1 MEALL
6 NTYARLLKN
15 TKDKYIRY
23 LYEDIAWNNRLIAL
37 VGPKGTGKTTMLL
50 QHIKKTFSD
59 TKKALYVSLDHIW
72 FSKNSLLDLADRF
85 NAYGGTHLFVDEVHR
100 YPNWA
105 TEIKNI
111 YDGYPD
117 LHVVF
122 TGSSM
127 LEIYKAS
134 VDFSRRAITYELDGL
149 SFREFLLFEGKL
161 QYAALSLND
170 ILKNHRD
177 IAIDITSKIK
187 VLPEFKKY
195 LEYGYYPF
203 YREDLHTYPIRIE
216 QIVNKV
222 LDNDLPAIESIEY
235 SSIIKIKK
243 LLVIISG
250 LVPFVPNIVELSRDI
265 ETSRNSTVKYLYYLD
280 KAGLINSINTSNKG
294 LNAMNKPDKIY
305 LDNTNLLYAL
315 NGSNVNV
322 GCIRETF
329 FANQLQVKHTVNT
342 AKAGDFTINDKFVFE
357 VGGRSKTFTQIKNVK
372 NAYVAADETEVGFG
386 SKIPLWLFGMLY

>member
-1 MEALL
+1 M
-6 NTYARLLKN
+6 KN
-15 TKDKYIRY
+15 TKNKYIRY
-23 LYEDIAWNNRLIAL
+23 LYDNIAWNNRLIAL

-59 TKKALYVSLDHIW
+59 TKQAFYVSLDHIW
-72 FSKNSLLDLADRF
+72 FSKNSLLDLTDRF
-85 NAYGGTHLFVDEVHR
+85 YAYGGTHLFLDEVHR

-111 YDGYPD
+111 YDSYPE

-134 VDFSRRAITYELDGL
+134 VDFSRRAITYELHGL
-149 SFREFLLFEGKL
+149 SFREFLQFEDKL
-161 QYAALSLND
+161 SHEALSLND

-177 IAIDITSKIK
+177 IAIDITAKIK

-203 YREDLHTYPIRIE
+203 YREDLQTYPIRIE
-216 QIVNKV
+216 QIVNNV
-222 LDNDLPAIESIEY
+222 LDNDLPAIEAIEY

-265 ETSRNSTVKYLYYLD
+265 ETGRNSTVKYLYYLD
-280 KAGLINSINTSNKG
+280 KAGLINSINVPNKG
-294 LNAMNKPDKIY
+294 LNTINKPDKIY

-315 NGSNVNV
+315 NGSNVNI

-329 FANQLQVKHTVNT
+329 FVNQLLVEHTVNT
-342 AKAGDFTINDKFVFE
+342 AKEGDFTINNKFIFE
-357 VGGRSKTFTQIKNVK
+357 IGGRNKTFTQIKNIK
-372 NAYVAADETEVGFG
+372 HSYIAADETEIGFG
-386 SKIPLWLFGMLY
+386 NKIPLWLFGMLY

>member
-1 MEALL
+1 MEVLL

-15 TKDKYIRY
+15 TRNKYIRY
-23 LYEDIAWNNRLIAL
+23 LYDNIAWNNRLIAL
-37 VGPKGTGKTTMLL
+37 VGPRGTGKTTMLL
-50 QHIKKTFSD
+50 QHIKKTFPD
-59 TKKALYVSLDHIW
+59 TKKALYVSLDHLW
-72 FSKNSLLDLADRF
+72 FSRNSLLDLADRF
-85 NAYGGTHLFVDEVHR
+85 NAHGGTHLFIDEVHR

-127 LEIYKAS
+127 LEIYKAN
-134 VDFSRRAITYELDGL
+134 VDFSRRAITYELNGL
-149 SFREFLLFEGKL
+149 SFREFLQFEDKL
-161 QYAALSLND
+161 PCDALSLND

-203 YREDLHTYPIRIE
+203 YREDLQTYPIRIE
-216 QIVNKV
+216 QIVNTV
-222 LDNDLPAIESIEY
+222 LDNDLPAIEAIEY

-243 LLVIISG
+243 LLAIISG

-265 ETSRNSTVKYLYYLD
+265 ETNRNSTVKYLYYLN
-280 KAGLINSINTSNKG
+280 KAGLINNINVQNKG
-294 LNAMNKPDKIY
+294 LNAINKPDKIY

-315 NGSNVNV
+315 NGSNVNI

-329 FANQLQVKHTVNT
+329 FANQLLVEHTVNT
-342 AKAGDFTINDKFVFE
+342 AKEGDFTINNKFIFE
-357 VGGRSKTFTQIKNVK
+357 IGGRNKTFTQIKNIK
-372 NAYVAADETEVGFG
+372 HSYIAADETEIGFG
-386 SKIPLWLFGMLY
+386 NKIPLWLFGMLY